1 MIGDILRRERKK
13 LHLTQADVGAALGVS
28 QQAVAKWENNA
39 TEPRPQ
45 DLVTLASMYNV
56 TVDYL
61 LGRELQ
67 PDAGMRTLMRDGSPY
82 KTLPVLSSVACGEP
96 IYAEDNYEDYILQ
109 NMEINADFCVIAK
122 GDSMINARIH
132 DGDIVFVHKQ
142 DMVTN
147 GEIAVV
153 AIDDTA
159 TIKRVFYSAKDAK
172 LVLMPE
178 NPNHAPLVYVREE
191 LNHARILGKVVS
203 FFSRINSGAHIHFEG
218 V

>member
-1 MIGDILRRERKK
+1 MIGDILKRERKK
-13 LHLTQADVGAALGVS
+13 RHLTQADIGTQLGVS
-28 QQAVAKWENNA
+28 QQAVAKWESNS
-39 TEPRPQ
+39 TEPRMQ
-45 DLVTLASMYNV
+45 DLMTLAAIYNV
-56 TVDYL
+56 SVDYL
-61 LGRELQ
+61 LGREME
-67 PDAGMRTLMRDGSPY
+67 PDAGTRAILRDGVSY
-82 KTLPVLSSVACGEP
+82 KALPVLASVACGEP

-159 TIKRVFYSAKDAK
+159 TIKRVYYYARDAK

-178 NPNHAPLVYVREE
+178 NPSHAPLVYVRDE

-203 FFSRINSGAHIHFEG
+203 FFSHI
-218 V
+218 

>member
-1 MIGDILRRERKK
+1 MIGDILKRERKK
-13 LHLTQADVGAALGVS
+13 RHLTQSDIGMQLGVS
-28 QQAVAKWENNA
+28 QQAVAKWENNS
-39 TEPRPQ
+39 TEPRMQ
-45 DLVTLASMYNV
+45 DLLTLAAIYNV

-61 LGRELQ
+61 LGRELE
-67 PDAGMRTLMRDGSPY
+67 PDMGTRSVIRDGISY
-82 KTLPVLSSVACGEP
+82 RTLPVLSHVACGEP

-109 NMEINADFCVIAK
+109 NMESRADFCVIAK

-142 DMVTN
+142 EMVTN
-147 GEIAVV
+147 GDIAVV

-159 TIKRVFYSAKDAK
+159 TIKRVYYYAKDAK

-178 NPNHAPLVYVREE
+178 NPSHAPLVYVKDE

-203 FFSRINSGAHIHFEG
+203 FFSQ

>member
-1 MIGDILRRERKK
+1 MCDNAYETTVEADGDI
-13 LHLTQADVGAALGVS
+13 Q
-28 QQAVAKWENNA
+28 
-39 TEPRPQ
+39 
-45 DLVTLASMYNV
+45 
-56 TVDYL
+56 
-61 LGRELQ
+61 
-67 PDAGMRTLMRDGSPY
+67 
-82 KTLPVLSSVACGEP
+82 
-96 IYAEDNYEDYILQ
+96 
-109 NMEINADFCVIAK
+109 ADFCVTAQ

-159 TIKRVFYSAKDAK
+159 TIKRVYYYAKDAK

-178 NPNHAPLVYVREE
+178 NPSHAPLVYVQEE

-203 FFSRINSGAHIHFEG
+203 FFSHI
-218 V
+218 